1 MRKYVYGIFGL
12 AFMAMMGVG
21 YFMSLYY
28 MFVVASLVL
37 YWSIMF
43 KYGQVS
49 KPIRQIENTAER

>member
-28 MFVVASLVL
+28 MYVVASLVL

-43 KYGQVS
+43 KYG
-49 KPIRQIENTAER
+49 